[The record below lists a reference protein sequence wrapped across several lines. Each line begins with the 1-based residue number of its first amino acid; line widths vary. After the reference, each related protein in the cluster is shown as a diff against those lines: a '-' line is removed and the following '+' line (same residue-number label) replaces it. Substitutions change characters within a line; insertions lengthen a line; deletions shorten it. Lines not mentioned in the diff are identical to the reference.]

1 MANASR
7 EDGFTIIEV
16 LVASLIMVLGVLA
29 TFQVLNAATTNT
41 TRAKD
46 TQVVLNIAQQEMEK
60 LRSLT
65 WAQLALTTAPG
76 FSSSPNNP
84 LNRVDAADGT
94 FALSAN
100 PNANYASL
108 VRNGGSLTGGGT
120 ISGGTVNPGPES
132 FTEGDLSGR
141 IYRFIVWRNDPSCPS
156 SHCIGIQDY
165 KRIVVAVDINST
177 GQLVR
182 DRRYVEIASDFIDP
196 NDSPTTEPTPG
207 ANGVVT
213 AQQFFLSDTPC
224 DAAGNTVRQDI
235 TGEHLLHNTLGT
247 CASGVQTGVTP
258 GAPDA
263 LVTGFPPDP
272 DPLDLLNP
280 LTYDYSNDFYLE
292 PTPDYDK
299 GVQIRRQDT
308 SGCSYTPSGSNPES
322 MIHRWVTD
330 PLAANFA
337 MTGTLTLEFYTRTIN
352 SSSHTGRMCVYLF
365 NRSEAG
371 APPVAT
377 DTRYVNKGVGTF
389 GYNIASGFFGYQP
402 GGSGLWPGICTG
414 VVVNGWTRCR
424 LAMRIDPATIPAGQ
438 RLGVAISVDRG
449 LTPADALPFLYDH
462 PDYPSRLEIDTNTPL
477 DVG

>member
-1 MANASR
+1 MRKASR

-46 TQVVLNIAQQEMEK
+46 TQVALNIAQQEMEK
-60 LRSLT
+60 LRALT
-65 WAQLALTTAPG
+65 WTQLALTTAPA

-94 FALSAN
+94 FALSTN

-120 ISGGTVNPGPES
+120 ISGGTVNPGPEP
-132 FTEGDLSGR
+132 FTEGDLTGR
-141 IYRFIVWRNDPSCPS
+141 IYRFIVWRNDPGCPS
-156 SHCIGIQDY
+156 SHCNGIQDY

-247 CASGVQTGVTP
+247 CASGHQEGVTP

-263 LVTGFPPDP
+263 LLTGFPPDP
-272 DPLDLLNP
+272 DPLNLLIP
-280 LTYDYSNDFYLE
+280 ATFDYSNDFYL
-292 PTPDYDK
+292 
-299 GVQIRRQDT
+299 
-308 SGCSYTPSGSNPES
+308 
-322 MIHRWVTD
+322 
-330 PLAANFA
+330 
-337 MTGTLTLEFYTRTIN
+337 
-352 SSSHTGRMCVYLF
+352 
-365 NRSEAG
+365 
-371 APPVAT
+371 
-377 DTRYVNKGVGTF
+377 
-389 GYNIASGFFGYQP
+389 
-402 GGSGLWPGICTG
+402 
-414 VVVNGWTRCR
+414 
-424 LAMRIDPATIPAGQ
+424 
-438 RLGVAISVDRG
+438 
-449 LTPADALPFLYDH
+449 
-462 PDYPSRLEIDTNTPL
+462 
-477 DVG
+477 